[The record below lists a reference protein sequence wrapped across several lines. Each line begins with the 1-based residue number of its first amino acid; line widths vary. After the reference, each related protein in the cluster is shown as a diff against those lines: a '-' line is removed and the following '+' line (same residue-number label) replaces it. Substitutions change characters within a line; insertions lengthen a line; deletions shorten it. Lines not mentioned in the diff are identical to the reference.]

1 MAETTKPPDV
11 TTDFDF
17 FLLTTD
23 DLTTVRLA
31 LRRCA
36 DELEAQMEGEGTYS
50 RVVASA
56 WFACAH
62 IRAQIAPLL
71 ERIEKKLKEL
81 HR

>member
-1 MAETTKPPDV
+1 MAETT
-11 TTDFDF
+11 DFV
-17 FLLTTD
+17 LTAD
-23 DLTTVRLA
+23 ELATVRLA

-36 DELEAQMEGEGTYS
+36 DELAAQMDGEGPYI
-50 RVVASA
+50 RVTASA
-56 WFACAH
+56 WYACAH